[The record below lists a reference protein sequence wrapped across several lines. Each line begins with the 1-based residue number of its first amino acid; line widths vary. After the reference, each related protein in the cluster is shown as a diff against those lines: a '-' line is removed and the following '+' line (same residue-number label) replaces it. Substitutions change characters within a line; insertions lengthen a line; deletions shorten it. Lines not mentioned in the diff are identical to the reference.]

1 LTTGN
6 KEITAELVLNYI
18 VYQGSSIDNIS
29 GWFRRFISEANHEV
43 LIGFLKFSSGSSSID
58 FTLSSKV
65 TVTFENAGENP
76 KKLPISHTCWKEIVV
91 PKYKNYDI
99 MKKLLTAA
107 FIYCSEGFG
116 FG

>member
-1 LTTGN
+1 
-6 KEITAELVLNYI
+6 
-18 VYQGSSIDNIS
+18 
-29 GWFRRFISEANHEV
+29 
-43 LIGFLKFSSGSSSID
+43 
-58 FTLSSKV
+58 V

>member
-1 LTTGN
+1 M
-6 KEITAELVLNYI
+6 A
-18 VYQGSSIDNIS
+18 
-29 GWFRRFISEANHEV
+29 
-43 LIGFLKFSSGSSSID
+43 
-58 FTLSSKV
+58 SKV
-65 TVTFENAGENP
+65 TVTFENAGDNP

>member
-1 LTTGN
+1 M
-6 KEITAELVLNYI
+6 LNYTTFSGHNI
-18 VYQGSSIDNIS
+18 ENIS
-29 GWFRRFISEANHEV
+29 GWFRRYISEASV
-43 LIGFLKFSSGSSSID
+43 DILVGYLKFSSGSSSID
-58 FTLSSKV
+58 FSMTSKI

-76 KKLPISHTCWKEIVV
+76 KKLPISHTCWKEIIV
-91 PKYKNYDI
+91 PKYKNYDL

>member
-1 LTTGN
+1 M
-6 KEITAELVLNYI
+6 VLNYI
-18 VYQGSSIDNIS
+18 VFQGNNIDNIS
-29 GWFRRFISEANHEV
+29 GWFRRFINEATPEI

-58 FTLSSKV
+58 FSLSSKV
-65 TVTFENAGENP
+65 TVTFENNSGENP

>member
-1 LTTGN
+1 VLT
-6 KEITAELVLNYI
+6 
-18 VYQGSSIDNIS
+18 
-29 GWFRRFISEANHEV
+29 
-43 LIGFLKFSSGSSSID
+43 GFLKFSSGSSSID
-58 FTLSSKV
+58 FNLVSKI
-65 TVTFENAGENP
+65 TVNFENAGENP

-91 PKYKNYDI
+91 PKYKNYEI